1 MYSILDKINIA
12 KVSQYLCLNDIDK
25 RGLYGG
31 GVDLQLP
38 NKIYNI
44 RKSVEWLYDNSPDTA
59 EQRAKGYLTIT
70 SVSGSSVGS
79 LLTVYVDDP
88 VLGLISLGS
97 YAQQIS
103 DTDTTILATNIAS
116 ALSANTY
123 GYVISRINNVISI
136 EARIGLGGSINDNGR
151 LFIIIAS
158 NIFDN
163 SFDNT
168 FN

>member
-1 MYSILDKINIA
+1 MYSTIQKINIA

-44 RKSVEWLYDNSPDTA
+44 RKSVEWLYNNSPNVA
-59 EQRAKGYLTIT
+59 EQRARGYLTVT
-70 SVSGSSVGS
+70 SVTTQTIGS
-79 LLTVYVDDP
+79 LLTVYVNDP

-97 YAQQIS
+97 YTQQAS
-103 DTDTTILATNIAS
+103 DTTVDILATSIAA
-116 ALSANTY
+116 ALATNTY
-123 GYVISRINNVISI
+123 GYVISRINNIISI
-136 EARIGLGGSINDNGR
+136 EARIGLGSTINDNGR
-151 LFIIIAS
+151 LIIIIAA